1 MRLCAQDYATPEG
14 RVLSRDL
21 THVLNGAI
29 AFLVECRPL
38 SVPMGNAIKALKLQA
53 RARLTRHLQSSPT
66 YLPAGGFFFLAWQ
79 GRDAITAHSVH
90 QM

>member
-1 MRLCAQDYATPEG
+1 MPGGAHPTQEHRLSLASGPLLCALRGQQGCFECRTCAQDYTTPEG

-21 THVLNGAI
+21 THALNGAI

-53 RARLTRHLQSSPT
+53 RAP
-66 YLPAGGFFFLAWQ
+66 
-79 GRDAITAHSVH
+79 D
-90 QM
+90 

>member
-1 MRLCAQDYATPEG
+1 MHACVPCAQDYATPEG

-53 RARLTRHLQSSPT
+53 RARLTRHPRPSP
-66 YLPAGGFFFLAWQ
+66 LAISQELICCPARQ
-79 GRDAITAHSVH
+79 
-90 QM
+90 